1 MSRFEPEPF
10 LGHLKDKVVLLTG
23 GAHGI
28 GAALVK
34 FCVERGAKVC
44 FGDLDAIAGKAL
56 LDKVNKTSSGSPVA
70 CFKVTDVTQYQ
81 SMLELFDLCFQTYRR
96 VDSAV
101 SCAGIIEIGNW
112 FDPNLDLETIRQ
124 VPNQK
129 VLDVNL
135 LGSLYFARIASV
147 YLRQGRKDG
156 DDKALVLFSSV
167 AGFKESPGL
176 FVYQATKHG
185 ILGLMRS
192 LRLYLP
198 PMTGI
203 RVNAICPWMVPTAMT
218 EGIVSSWKAADLPI
232 QSTSDVARVV
242 AGVACNQE
250 LNGKAFYVEGGRA
263 WDIEE
268 GIDRLEP
275 QWLGEEQS
283 RMLAKGQ
290 QVLGEGMDWT
300 KKP

>member
-1 MSRFEPEPF
+1 
-10 LGHLKDKVVLLTG
+10 
-23 GAHGI
+23 
-28 GAALVK
+28 
-34 FCVERGAKVC
+34 
-44 FGDLDAIAGKAL
+44 
-56 LDKVNKTSSGSPVA
+56 
-70 CFKVTDVTQYQ
+70 
-81 SMLELFDLCFQTYRR
+81 
-96 VDSAV
+96 
-101 SCAGIIEIGNW
+101 
-112 FDPNLDLETIRQ
+112 
-124 VPNQK
+124 
-129 VLDVNL
+129 
-135 LGSLYFARIASV
+135 
-147 YLRQGRKDG
+147 
-156 DDKALVLFSSV
+156 
-167 AGFKESPGL
+167 
-176 FVYQATKHG
+176 
-185 ILGLMRS
+185 
-192 LRLYLP
+192 
-198 PMTGI
+198 
-203 RVNAICPWMVPTAMT
+203 MT